1 MAVTA
6 VTRVSLASSCYELS
20 LRGCL
25 LQDLFVSFS
34 RAPGS
39 QEEEDFVCRLGEIQV
54 RRPGRLVLVRGSAE
68 ASVPTPGREN
78 APS

>member
-1 MAVTA
+1 MTHVP
-6 VTRVSLASSCYELS
+6 LASSCYELS

-39 QEEEDFVCRLGEIQV
+39 REEEEFTCRLGEIQV
-54 RRPGRLVLVRGSAE
+54 RVRGTSSSSGA
-68 ASVPTPGREN
+68 
-78 APS
+78 